1 MLRRP
6 ALCSGAVRGGARS
19 LARRG
24 ASQVSAHLSQLV
36 LGRLNRGMSNR
47 EHLPGFDSLSTDPYI
62 VFVLLVPVLSHI
74 RDPRDSSTTVLSAK
88 DCSSR
93 IQMEGTVDSQNSL

>member
-1 MLRRP
+1 M
-6 ALCSGAVRGGARS
+6 
-19 LARRG
+19 
-24 ASQVSAHLSQLV
+24 SAHLSQLV

-93 IQMEGTVDSQNSL
+93 IQMEGTVCRIVGGRAGLVLASEGGRQA